1 MSRKTFVTS
10 DFFVTTTEREA
21 RKALFS
27 LPHNLPHISLLKEDT
42 IIHSTRFLFD
52 DKEKATQYHVDV
64 SMMSLNDQ
72 YVRFNLHVS
81 YVNGHSFSF
90 DSEINH
96 VLYQFEQ
103 SVHASVKNNF
113 DCLHMV
119 ERRKPAA
126 KKGFSFVNYLLSL
139 LVSKYHY

>member
-1 MSRKTFVTS
+1 MSRKTFVSS
-10 DFFVTTTEREA
+10 DFFVTTTEKEA
-21 RKALFS
+21 RRALFS
-27 LPHNLPHISLLKEDT
+27 LPENLPHISLLKEDT
-42 IIHSTRFLFD
+42 IIHSTRFLFEE
-52 DKEKATQYHVDV
+52 KEKATQYYVDV

-81 YVNGHSFSF
+81 YTSGHSFSA
-90 DSEINH
+90 DTEINQ

-103 SVHASVKNNF
+103 SIHASVKNNF

-119 ERRKPAA
+119 ERRKPSA
-126 KKGFSFVNYLLSL
+126 KKGFSVVNYLLSL